1 MELAKFGRKLLKNG
15 QEFSVENKGEMHSMV
30 KHKISLF
37 YELVAVFMKA
47 ITYIVVGHII
57 LSFSIP

>member
-1 MELAKFGRKLLKNG
+1 
-15 QEFSVENKGEMHSMV
+15 MV

-47 ITYIVVGHII
+47 TTYIVVGYII
-57 LSFSIP
+57 LSFSRPLKEEKMADVKNGK